1 MIKFHSE
8 PWLNVCEWR
17 MISVLITRVLWA
29 LRAGL
34 MCMHV
39 THLREPSFHMPAR
52 RRYSWRSF
60 GIDTP
65 RFPCLGRRKV
75 LFVCLQPLPSN
86 HIITALK
93 ADIWQK
99 PRKWARW
106 RRSSFCCSYYLIT
119 LFSCEMLGVCLCKA
133 IIYLASV
140 CHHNYPPE
148 IHKWSGCCRNRG
160 HSNGGK
166 QSSSN

>member
-1 MIKFHSE
+1 MWMENDFCANNSRAVSTQSRIDVHARHTS
-8 PWLNVCEWR
+8 
-17 MISVLITRVLWA
+17 
-29 LRAGL
+29 LRAFLPHASEAQVFLEELWDWHASLPMSG
-34 MCMHV
+34 
-39 THLREPSFHMPAR
+39 EEKSP
-52 RRYSWRSF
+52 
-60 GIDTP
+60 
-65 RFPCLGRRKV
+65 
-75 LFVCLQPLPSN
+75 VCLQPLPSN

-133 IIYLASV
+133 IIYLAGM

-148 IHKWSGCCRNRG
+148 IHKWRAVAETEAIQTEGNRAALI
-160 HSNGGK
+160 SFK
-166 QSSSN
+166 YL